1 MKTDGK
7 DEIKEENGGNERK
20 TERRYE
26 AKEDRERGKE
36 IHTNIG

>member
-7 DEIKEENGGNERK
+7 DEIKEQNEGNERK
-20 TERRYE
+20 TERKYK

-36 IHTNIG
+36 IDTKRE